1 MRRHVASI
9 SLLACTLV
17 ACDAI
22 VGIHDVTLGTD
33 GGAGT
38 DAKVLD
44 AKPGDAAADAS
55 GDTTPPY
62 PWPAGAVTMSPN
74 CGDLARPG
82 PKMVRID
89 DPIRPFCIDTTELTL
104 AQWEVYRN
112 GVLAL
117 AKPPPVPDF
126 CADIVEL
133 ETPPWS
139 DDPTSNRPRGHVN
152 WCHAKRYCA
161 WAGKRLCG
169 KRGGGKLD
177 TFDDRSSELNFA
189 CGSGIGSTFPY
200 GSTYDKARCN
210 TETVTVV
217 DVASRKDCHGPTPPY
232 DAIFDL
238 VGNVAE
244 WEDGCEVGASG
255 KMECSFRGGSF
266 ASSLER
272 LPCAGNDQTAVETVH
287 PGVGI
292 RCCADAE

>member
-1 MRRHVASI
+1 MRARLLPLVAAVVAALSV
-9 SLLACTLV
+9 V

-22 VGIHDVTLGTD
+22 VGIRDVTLGTD
-33 GGAGT
+33 AGGDTSA
-38 DAKVLD
+38 
-44 AKPGDAAADAS
+44 PADA
-55 GDTTPPY
+55 GAPY
-62 PWPAGAVTMSPN
+62 PWPAGAVTMSPG
-74 CGDLARPG
+74 CGVLARPG
-82 PKMVRID
+82 PKMVRVD
-89 DPIRPFCIDTTELTL
+89 DPTHPFCIDTTELTL
-104 AQWEVYRN
+104 SQWEVYRN

-126 CADIVEL
+126 CDDFVER

-139 DDPTSNRPRGHVN
+139 DDPTSSEPRAHTN

-169 KRGGGKLD
+169 KRGGGKLE

-189 CGSGIGSTFPY
+189 CGNGVGSTFPY
-200 GSTYDKARCN
+200 GTSYDVAKCN
-210 TETVTVV
+210 TESTRVV
-217 DVASRKDCHGPTPPY
+217 DVASRKECHGPAAPY

-244 WEDGCEVGASG
+244 WEDACEVGLDG
-255 KMECSFRGGSF
+255 KMECSYRGGSF

-272 LPCAGNDQTAVETVH
+272 LPCASNDQAVVETDH
-287 PGVGI
+287 PGIGI